1 MVAGSRN
8 AASVPQPK
16 PVEIVPNTVHSE
28 RDPFVP
34 CFSGRAHLFA
44 TRVLSEERPGDL
56 IPEHVARKAL
66 IAYFNQ
72 AAFDKAAFAL
82 YVDYRRSELSYD
94 AWLADI
100 GTHEHIWDILFAQYK
115 TLADELAELESRLAK
130 TWRCFTRRLQSDHDA
145 LRQFFG
151 FGLGA
156 TVSALDLSKSDPHDG
171 HQTVV
176 QIDMSDGVRFLYKPR
191 GLEIDEAWT
200 TLLDNTPTL
209 DKIISARSMACV
221 GYGYQSYIESDPQ
234 PVLDHESARAS
245 GQLLAVA
252 WLLNSSDLH
261 ADNVVFSE
269 GLIGLYDLETILTP
283 VLSFVKSSESAWREN
298 DVNAT
303 LFICTDVSGVSAQS
317 QSSAVAA
324 LLRRAEED
332 ALFFQVNAKG
342 KVRPRPKAKFKT
354 DPRLV
359 ADPSYVDAMVRSFR
373 STATNGGVRSALS
386 EFVTAIE
393 HLPIRFVPRDTAEY
407 YNMLLELNLPRF
419 LRDPGL
425 RSAYFAERI
434 ETASRFDS
442 SSLSPNLAQ
451 LVQDEFAQTARGD
464 IPMFRVLAGG
474 RALCLSDGTGLPLFA
489 LSGADNARDKL
500 AFAGQ
505 SDVEEQTTL
514 IAASLGQADLPWR
527 PTKARTSKTTIDM
540 LAQRILQTASVA
552 DGHRARWFS
561 VGSGIPPAGSHAM
574 FGELSGLKGSLG
586 ILRALQAYLS
596 VNYGKPNVSSV
607 QDFLDR
613 EAELFRFEVAA
624 GNERA
629 SRIIGLEGVA
639 GDLLCASHL
648 FQLDPCRWRSIKP
661 YCDALLNELL
671 LAVPQASN
679 LDVMGGHAGVIL
691 ALGQVVRLAPELLK
705 RCEEVTAQSA
715 TMLRKTI
722 ESDDAAFDDIGF
734 AHGWAGAFAAA
745 SIAKDLELQQCLGR
759 KLAEIYDQFGYWP
772 DLRLEQP
779 SPLNDSWCNGSVG
792 VWRAQAVAADL
803 VDCPLPDMPQS
814 WTPESSDGLG
824 ARFCCGAA
832 GLMDLFL
839 DQAEFEQAAQV
850 EKHIVSTYLTPS
862 SGFDPSFEQQTQNLY
877 YGTAGMLYTSLRR
890 LDNELPSLSLT

>member
-1 MVAGSRN
+1 MASRN
-8 AASVPQPK
+8 AALVPQPK
-16 PVEIVPNTVHSE
+16 PVEVAPKPTHPG

-34 CFSGRAHLFA
+34 CFSSRAHLFA
-44 TRVLSEERPGDL
+44 NRVLSEGTLGNL
-56 IPEHVARKAL
+56 IPEDVAQNAL
-66 IAYFNQ
+66 TAYFNQ

-82 YVDYRRSELSYD
+82 YADYRRSDLSYD

-100 GTHEHIWDILFAQYK
+100 GTHEHVWDKLFTQYK

-130 TWRCFTRRLQSDHDA
+130 TWRCFTLRLQSDHDA

-156 TVSALDLSKSDPHDG
+156 TVSSLDLSKSDPHNG

-176 QIDMSDGVRFLYKPR
+176 QIEMSDGVRFLYKPR

-200 TLLDNTPTL
+200 SLLENTPTL

-234 PVLDHESARAS
+234 PVLNHEIARAS

-269 GLIGLYDLETILTP
+269 GSVGLYDLETILTP

-303 LFICTDVSGVSAQS
+303 LFISTDVSGVSAQS

-324 LLRRAEED
+324 LMRSTEED
-332 ALFFQVNAKG
+332 ELFFQLNAKG
-342 KVRPRPKAKFKT
+342 EVRPRPKAHSKT

-359 ADPSYVDAMVRSFR
+359 ADPAYVDAMASSFR
-373 STATNGGVRSALS
+373 RTATNGNLRSALT

-393 HLPIRFVPRDTAEY
+393 HFPIRFVPRDTAEY

-442 SSLSPNLAQ
+442 SCLSPNLAQ
-451 LVQDEFAQTARGD
+451 LVEDEFAQTARGD
-464 IPMFRVLAGG
+464 IPMFRVSAGG
-474 RALCLSDGTGLPLFA
+474 RALYLSDGTGLPLFA
-489 LSGADNARDKL
+489 LSGADHAWDKL

-514 IAASLGQADLPWR
+514 IMASLGRADLPRR
-527 PTKARTSKTTIDM
+527 PTQARASKTSVDM
-540 LAQRILQTASVA
+540 LAQRVLRTASVA

-596 VNYGKPNVSSV
+596 VNYGKPHLSCV

-613 EAELFRFEVAA
+613 EAELFCFEVAA
-624 GNERA
+624 GNDRA
-629 SRIIGLEGVA
+629 SRNIGLEGVA

-648 FQLDPCRWRSIKP
+648 FQLDPCRWRSMKP
-661 YCDALLNELL
+661 YCDALLDELL
-671 LAVPQASN
+671 LAVPHASN

-691 ALGQVVRLAPELLK
+691 ALGQVVRLVPDLLTQ
-705 RCEEVTAQSA
+705 CEQATSISA
-715 TMLRKTI
+715 TVLKTNI
-722 ESDDAAFDDIGF
+722 ETDEKAFDDIGF

-745 SIAKDLELQQCLGR
+745 SIAEDLDLRHGLGSR
-759 KLAEIYDQFGYWP
+759 LAETYDQFGYWP
-772 DLRLEQP
+772 DLRFARPQA
-779 SPLNDSWCNGSVG
+779 LNHSWCNGSVG
-792 VWRAQAVAADL
+792 VWRAQAAGADL
-803 VDCPLPDMPQS
+803 VDRPLPDLPQD
-814 WTPESSDGLG
+814 WTPECSDGLG

-832 GLMDLFL
+832 GLLDLFL
-839 DQAEFEQAAQV
+839 DQAEFERAAQV
-850 EKHIVSTYLTPS
+850 EKQIVCSYLTPS
-862 SGFDPSFEQQTQNLY
+862 SGFDPSFERQTQNLY

-890 LDNELPSLSLT
+890 LENELPSLSLV